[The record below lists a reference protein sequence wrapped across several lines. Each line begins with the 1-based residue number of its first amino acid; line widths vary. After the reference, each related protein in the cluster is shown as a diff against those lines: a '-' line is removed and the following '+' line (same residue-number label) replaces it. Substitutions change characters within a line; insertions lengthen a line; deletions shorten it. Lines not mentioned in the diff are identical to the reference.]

1 MALIDLS
8 EKFREIRS
16 SVEGVNFTDVKLTEK
31 FKKEY
36 ELYLSENRANG
47 YSKVEFAEFSTKIT
61 TSTGKAIFI
70 TNFWFYIAAE
80 LSNYLDSLSQ
90 QKNIFKDIYK
100 DADLQ
105 QAAVALRDG
114 VSEQEKSKIENYF
127 SSKGYTNDDLECF
140 LSFVSDYKSWG
151 GVKTIDRNDYYVS
164 PLLQAGNLLAETQSA
179 VAEIAKQM
187 SEYPAL
193 KDSFT
198 PIFVNKPRSLH
209 IATHG
214 KEILKSETI
223 RSFVKEVFQYLY
235 RENLSDPLSSCLVEV
250 ETDLGKKYLEL
261 VWGGQKIYRLF
272 LVSDTRLEDSELT
285 SGSNIRYFNEPF
297 DNGSQLWYL
306 TNQWAD
312 NNGDSKNSRD
322 LGAFSSI
329 FNAIYQN
336 LKIVKKDGVY
346 VLTSTTNNVGLG
358 EYLSKPFLL
367 LAGISGT
374 GKTRFVRE
382 QAKTSKQF
390 AETYCLTSVRPDWHE
405 PSDLLGYIS
414 RLAKDGKAEYITTDV
429 LQFIAKAWRAIADS
443 GLAVEVQESEDL
455 GKRLVVS
462 GERAVLEQVLPYWLC
477 LDEMNLA
484 PVEQYFADYLSVL
497 ETREWCWTGDSFTY
511 SCDALLKPA
520 TIKDVADIEKLRK
533 ALGFDNSENKNYD
546 ELWQLVCE
554 YGLGIPFNLLV
565 AGTVNMDET
574 THGFSR
580 KVIDRALSFDFGA
593 FFPNKFD
600 EFSDFGTP
608 TSCNKRLSYPI
619 WSHANKADLADT
631 FDADGTKTV
640 AFLSAV
646 NAVLKSTPFE
656 LAFRAL
662 NELLL
667 AVASSQPQDD
677 LALKAVWDDCMMC
690 KVLPRIEGDTDKLT
704 TSDGKALLVELNT
717 VLAAQLAP
725 IWLASDTDEAN
736 QRPDLYREKI
746 VADDATE
753 KEKILPIPCRSKAK
767 LKWMSERLASA
778 TFTSFWP

>member
-16 SVEGVNFTDVKLTEK
+16 SVDGVNFTDVKLTEE

-47 YSKVEFAEFSTKIT
+47 YSKVEFADFSTKIT

-80 LSNYLDSLSQ
+80 LSNYLDGLSQ

-100 DADLQ
+100 DTDLQ

-127 SSKGYTNDDLECF
+127 SAKGYTNDDLECF

-151 GVKTIDRNDYYVS
+151 GGKTIDRNDYYVS

-179 VAEIAKQM
+179 VAEIAKQL
-187 SEYPAL
+187 SENPAL
-193 KDSFT
+193 KNSFKPIFT
-198 PIFVNKPRSLH
+198 PKVQKSTETLLSNKS
-209 IATHG
+209 
-214 KEILKSETI
+214 
-223 RSFVKEVFQYLY
+223 
-235 RENLSDPLSSCLVEV
+235 
-250 ETDLGKKYLEL
+250 
-261 VWGGQKIYRLF
+261 WGC
-272 LVSDTRLEDSELT
+272 
-285 SGSNIRYFNEPF
+285 
-297 DNGSQLWYL
+297 
-306 TNQWAD
+306 
-312 NNGDSKNSRD
+312 
-322 LGAFSSI
+322 
-329 FNAIYQN
+329 
-336 LKIVKKDGVY
+336 
-346 VLTSTTNNVGLG
+346 ST
-358 EYLSKPFLL
+358 LSKPFLL

-414 RLAKDGKAEYITTDV
+414 RLAKDGEAEYITTDV

-443 GLAVEVQESEDL
+443 GLTVAVQESKDL

-462 GERAVLEQVLPYWLC
+462 GERDALEQVLPYWLC

-511 SCDALLKPA
+511 SSDALLKPA
-520 TIKDVADIEKLRK
+520 TIKEVADKENLRK
-533 ALGFDNSENKNYD
+533 ALGFENSENRNYD
-546 ELWQLVCE
+546 ELWQLICQ

-593 FFPNKFD
+593 FFPND
-600 EFSDFGTP
+600 YHDFFTP

-619 WSHANKADLADT
+619 WSNASKADVNYEVDNEGGVKVNVGA
-631 FDADGTKTV
+631 ATV
-640 AFLSAV
+640 DFLDQV
-646 NAVLKSTPFE
+646 NTVLKSTPFE

-667 AVASSQPQDD
+667 AVASSQPKDD
-677 LALKAVWDDCMMC
+677 LTLKAVWDDFMMC

-704 TSDGKALLVELNT
+704 TSEGKALLVELST

-746 VADDATE
+746 VADGATD
-753 KEKILPIPCRSKAK
+753 KEKVLRIPCRSKAK
-767 LKWMSERLASA
+767 LQWMSERLASA

>member
-31 FKKEY
+31 FKNEY
-36 ELYLSENRANG
+36 ELYLNENKANG

-80 LSNYLDSLSQ
+80 LSNYLDGLSQ

-100 DADLQ
+100 DTDLQ

-127 SSKGYTNDDLECF
+127 SSQGYTNDDLECF

-151 GVKTIDRNDYYVS
+151 GGKTIDRNDYYVS

-209 IATHG
+209 IDTHG

-261 VWGGQKIYRLF
+261 VRGDQKIYRLF

-297 DNGSQLWYL
+297 NNGSQLLYL

-322 LGAFSSI
+322 LGVFSSI
-329 FNAIYQN
+329 FNAIYQD
-336 LKIVKKDGVY
+336 LKIVKKDGFY

-382 QAKTSKQF
+382 QAKTSQQF
-390 AETYCLTSVRPDWHE
+390 TETYCLTSVRPDWHE

-414 RLAKDGKAEYITTDV
+414 RLNGAAEYITTDV
-429 LQFIAKAWRAIADS
+429 LKFIAKAWRAIADS
-443 GLAVEVQESEDL
+443 GLTVEMQESEVQ
-455 GKRLVVS
+455 GERLVVA
-462 GERAVLEQVLPYWLC
+462 GERDELDKVLPYWLC

-497 ETREWCWTGDSFTY
+497 ETREWCWRGDSFTY

-520 TIKDVADIEKLRK
+520 TIKEVADKEKLRK
-533 ALGFDNSENKNYD
+533 ALGFENNENKNYD
-546 ELWQLVCE
+546 ELWQLVCQ

-593 FFPNKFD
+593 FFPNDYNYF
-600 EFSDFGTP
+600 FTP

-619 WSHANKADLADT
+619 WSNASKADLADT

-646 NAVLKSTPFE
+646 NAVLKNTPFE

-667 AVASSQPQDD
+667 
-677 LALKAVWDDCMMC
+677 C

-704 TSDGKALLVELNT
+704 TSNRKDLLEELSA

-725 IWLASDTDEAN
+725 IWLVSDTDEGS

-746 VADDATE
+746 VADGATE
-753 KEKILPIPCRSKAK
+753 DEKVLRIPCRSKAK
-767 LKWMSERLASA
+767 LQWMSERLASA